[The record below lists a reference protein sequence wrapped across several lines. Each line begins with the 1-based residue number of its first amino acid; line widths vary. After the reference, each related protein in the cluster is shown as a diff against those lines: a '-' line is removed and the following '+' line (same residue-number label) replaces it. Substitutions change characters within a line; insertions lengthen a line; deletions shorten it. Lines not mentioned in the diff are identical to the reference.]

1 MMPIIVLGGGG
12 HAKVVIEILQLQ
24 GEEVIGFTD
33 PQPKSMILGIPWIG
47 NDQMV
52 EKYSPSN
59 VLLVNGL
66 GSVGDNTR
74 KREAFLFWKEKGF
87 SFSKV
92 IHPSAIVSPHAVLL
106 EGVQVMAGAV
116 IQPDTHIGS
125 NSIINTRAVIEHDTI
140 IGKHVH
146 IAPGAVLS
154 GSVTVEDDAHIGT
167 GAIVIQG
174 MTIGRSSL
182 VGAGAVV
189 VKHVPAGAKVSGVPA
204 REM

>member
-12 HAKVVIEILQLQ
+12 HAKVVIEILQFQ

-33 PQPKSMILGIPWIG
+33 PQPKSIILGIPWIG

-52 EKYSPSN
+52 EKYSSSN

-87 SFSKV
+87 SFAKA
-92 IHPSAIVSPHAVLL
+92 IHPSAIVSPHAVLQ

-116 IQPDTHIGS
+116 IQPGTYIDS
-125 NSIINTRAVIEHDTI
+125 NSIINTRAVIEHDTR

-167 GAIVIQG
+167 GAAVIQG
-174 MTIGRSSL
+174 MTIGRNSL

-189 VKHVPAGAKVSGVPA
+189 VKHVQANTKVSGVPA

>member
-1 MMPIIVLGGGG
+1 MMPVIVLGGGG

-24 GEEVIGFTD
+24 GVEVIGYTD
-33 PQPKSMILGIPWIG
+33 PQPKPMIYGIPWIG

-52 EKYSPSN
+52 ENYSPAN

-74 KREAFLFWKEKGF
+74 KRKAFLFWKEKGF

-92 IHPSAIVSPHAVLL
+92 IHPSAIVSPHAVLE

-116 IQPDTHIGS
+116 IQPDTHIDS
-125 NSIINTRAVIEHDTI
+125 NSIINTRAIIEHDNR

-167 GAIVIQG
+167 GVAVIQG
-174 MTIGRSSL
+174 MTIGRNSL

-189 VKHVPAGAKVSGVPA
+189 VKHVQADSKVSGVPA

>member
-12 HAKVVIEILQLQ
+12 HAKVVMEILQFQ

-33 PQPKSMILGIPWIG
+33 PQPKPIILGIPWIG
-47 NDQMV
+47 NDQIV
-52 EKYSPSN
+52 ESYSPSN

-66 GSVGDNTR
+66 GSIGDNTR

-87 SFSKV
+87 SFSQV
-92 IHPSAIVSPHAVLL
+92 IHPSAIVSPHAVLQ

-116 IQPDTHIGS
+116 IQPGTYIDS
-125 NSIINTRAVIEHDTI
+125 NSIINTRAVIEHDTS

-167 GAIVIQG
+167 GAAVIQG
-174 MTIGRSSL
+174 MTIGRNSL

-189 VKHVPAGAKVSGVPA
+189 VKHVQADTKVSGVPA

>member
-12 HAKVVIEILQLQ
+12 HAKVVIEILQFQ
-24 GEEVIGFTD
+24 GAEVIGYTD
-33 PQPKSMILGIPWIG
+33 PQPKSMIFGIPWIG

-52 EKYSPSN
+52 ENYSPAN
-59 VLLVNGL
+59 VLLANGL

-92 IHPSAIVSPHAVLL
+92 IHPSAIISPHAVLE

-116 IQPDTHIGS
+116 IQPDTHIDC
-125 NSIINTRAVIEHDTI
+125 NSIINTRAVVEHDTR

-146 IAPGAVLS
+146 IAPGVVLS
-154 GSVTVEDDAHIGT
+154 GSVTVEDDVHIGT
-167 GAIVIQG
+167 GAAVIQG
-174 MTIGRSSL
+174 MTIGSNSL

-189 VKHVPAGAKVSGVPA
+189 VKHVQADTKVSGVPA